1 MILNQAYIFLIFVIN
16 GFLIGILFD
25 IFRILRKSF
34 KTKDIITY
42 IEDILFWI
50 LTGLLLLY
58 SIFTFSNGELRLY
71 MFLGVFIGCILYMI
85 IISQYFIKINVKII
99 LFTKGIVYKIFYIL
113 TFPMRILLKILKKF
127 LFKPIHFLTIN
138 IKKIQKNIKEK
149 CKNLINFNRKIIK
162 TQKIKFFVF
171 LFSFY

>member
-16 GFLIGILFD
+16 GFLIGVLFD

-34 KTKDIITY
+34 RTKDIITY

-58 SIFTFSNGELRLY
+58 SIFTFSNGEIRLY
-71 MFLGVFIGCILYMI
+71 MFLGVFTGCILYMI
-85 IISQYFIKINVKII
+85 LISQYFIKINVKII
-99 LFTKGIVYKIFYIL
+99 LFAKGIVYKTFYIL
-113 TFPMRILLKILKKF
+113 TFPIRILLKILKKF

-138 IKKIQKNIKEK
+138 TKKIQKNIKEK
-149 CKNLINFNRKIIK
+149 GKNLINFNRKKIK
-162 TQKIKFFVF
+162 TQKT
-171 LFSFY
+171 